1 MCAYEERE
9 FLQGQ
14 RNFHV
19 FFFTLFPSVRSRNT
33 GAGYS
38 NRRITAKLLDANV
51 IALSRRGN
59 PLQPPTSGANKVR
72 RKVQRYPRRVP
83 PSLSLPLSLSLS
95 LSLSLFLSLDGVDR
109 VRETGLERAPVNTGP
124 EKKRENEY
132 VQVKEKEIV

>member
-95 LSLSLFLSLDGVDR
+95 LSLSFSLWMVSIEFVKR
-109 VRETGLERAPVNTGP
+109 VSREHRSTLGQGRRERMSMY
-124 EKKRENEY
+124 R
-132 VQVKEKEIV
+132 